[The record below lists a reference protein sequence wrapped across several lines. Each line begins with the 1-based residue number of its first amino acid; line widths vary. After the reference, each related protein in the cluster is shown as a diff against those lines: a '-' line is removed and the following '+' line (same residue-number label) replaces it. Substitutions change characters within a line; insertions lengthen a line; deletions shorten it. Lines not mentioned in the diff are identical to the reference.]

1 MNALAPADAAEVV
14 ALAQRIELAITER
27 QAEQLESF
35 AAMLK
40 KWNRAFN
47 LLSRRDI
54 DRLWSRH
61 ILDALTISSLLAGG
75 RVMDFGTGGG
85 FPGLPLAVVNPD
97 LQFVLLDRHQRKCR
111 FLEQVV
117 HTLEL
122 SNTKVICGQVAEVA
136 GSLGRFASITSRA
149 VAPAPEIWV
158 QVADLLEPGGRVIVM
173 AGTGRAEFRA
183 PAGSRCESRHV
194 PGLEAPHEVV
204 IMDADERIGESSEHN
219 RDTIG

>member
-1 MNALAPADAAEVV
+1 MNALAPADAAGVV
-14 ALAQRIELAITER
+14 ALARRIELAITER

-117 HTLEL
+117 HTLQL
-122 SNTKVICGQVAEVA
+122 SNTKVICGQAAEVA
-136 GSLGRFASITSRA
+136 GSLGRFASNPELSFNWYDAAVLSQRIRQQPKRSAINRRFARPDSEDGGDLFPSTS
-149 VAPAPEIWV
+149 ES
-158 QVADLLEPGGRVIVM
+158 
-173 AGTGRAEFRA
+173 
-183 PAGSRCESRHV
+183 GS
-194 PGLEAPHEVV
+194 
-204 IMDADERIGESSEHN
+204 
-219 RDTIG
+219 TW